1 MTDDRTPGTR
11 RRSPLTAALDLLE
24 TVGNRLPDPT
34 VIFLLGA
41 LLVMGA
47 SHAGA
52 RLGWVVERPV
62 AVPVLEPVV
71 DSGTGEPIA
80 VRELGSRGQ
89 GRELRTDETGAPVLA
104 PVTQP
109 AIVAPGGE
117 GEGYQ
122 LLIEKSSVPVR
133 AVSLLDRDGFAWVM
147 NGLVDN
153 FTSFRPL
160 GIVLVAMLGIGVAE
174 KTGLIAALLRLLMV
188 VTPMSLLN
196 PATVLVG
203 VMANVAVDA
212 GFVVLPPLAAALYKA
227 VGRSP
232 LVGIAAVFAGLSAGF
247 SANLIITALDP
258 LLSGLA
264 QEGAR
269 ILDPTYTVVPTAN
282 YYFMIVS
289 ALLLT
294 GVGWLITSRFVEPR
308 FAGKPADE
316 GGPAP
321 PTAQDRDAQNISR
334 GELSALGLAGVVHF
348 AALALCLSL
357 ILVPGAPLSGPDA
370 AGSPRWGNAIVP
382 MLLFV
387 FLAPAIAF
395 GVRAGTLARETG
407 TRRVDVAVARLMS
420 RSMADMAP
428 YIVLAF
434 FAAQFVAFFNH
445 SNLGVM
451 LAIVG
456 GEFLASIDLPPW
468 ALMAAFIVV
477 VMIGNLFIGS
487 ASAKFAFFAPVF
499 IPMFMQVGISP
510 ELTMAAYRVGD
521 SCTNI
526 VTPLMPYFV
535 IILVFMQKYAPKSG
549 IGTLTAMMMPYCV
562 AFWLSWTVL
571 LILWT
576 LTGLPLGPGGPLVY
590 VPAS

>member
-1 MTDDRTPGTR
+1 MTNDAKPPR
-11 RRSPLTAALDLLE
+11 RGPLALFLDLIE

-41 LLVMGA
+41 LAVMGL
-47 SHAGA
+47 SEVGA
-52 RLGWVVERPV
+52 RLGWSVEKPV
-62 AVPVLEPVV
+62 ASPTMVPIV
-71 DSGTGEPIA
+71 DSGTGEPIE
-80 VRELGSRGQ
+80 VRTLTARGRSQ
-89 GRELRTDETGAPVLA
+89 VLTTDAEGLPALTALE
-104 PVTQP
+104 QP
-109 AIVAPGGE
+109 IVAPPDE
-117 GEGYQ
+117 ENPAYRVV
-122 LLIEKSSVPVR
+122 IEETTVPVR

-147 NGLVDN
+147 NNLVDN
-153 FTSFRPL
+153 FTGFHPL

-174 KTGLIAALLRLLMV
+174 KTGLIAVLLRMLMI
-188 VTPMSLLN
+188 VTPLSLLN
-196 PATVLVG
+196 PAMILVG
-203 VMANVAVDA
+203 ILANVAADA
-212 GFVVLPPLAAALYKA
+212 GYVVLPPLAAALYKA

-247 SANLIITALDP
+247 SANLIITSLDP

-264 QEGAR
+264 QEGAQ
-269 ILDPTYTVVPTAN
+269 ILDPAYTVSPTAN

-289 ALLLT
+289 TFVLT
-294 GVGWLITSRFVEPR
+294 GVGWFITSRFVEPR
-308 FAGKPADE
+308 FADKPADE

-321 PTAQDRDAQNISR
+321 LTAEDRDARNISP
-334 GELSALGLAGVVHF
+334 GEISALKLAGVVH
-348 AALALCLSL
+348 AVALALCLAL
-357 ILVPGAPLSGPDA
+357 ILVPGAPLNGPDA
-370 AGSPRWGNAIVP
+370 AGSPRWSNSIVP

-387 FLAPAIAF
+387 FLAPAVAF
-395 GVRAGTLARETG
+395 GVREGTLEQETG
-407 TRRVDVAVARLMS
+407 TKRIDIGVARLMA
-420 RSMADMAP
+420 RSMADMGP

-434 FAAQFVAFFNH
+434 FAAQFVEFFNH

-456 GEFLASIDLPPW
+456 GEFLASIDMPAW

-477 VMIGNLFIGS
+477 AMLGNLFIGS

-499 IPMFMQVGISP
+499 IPMFMQAGISP

-535 IILVFMQKYAPKSG
+535 IILVFMQKYAPRSG
-549 IGTLTAMMMPYCV
+549 IGTLTSMMIPYSV
-562 AFWLSWTVL
+562 AFWICWTVL

-576 LTGLPLGPGGPLVY
+576 LTGLPLGIEGPLQY